1 MVEYDKK
8 YNLTE
13 RQEWAW
19 NKFWELADEK
29 KWSANETAKFVGVTA
44 STISGVKNGTY
55 KADPCEQLNKLVAY
69 FEVKEAAAEQAK
81 YDSYVPTSISTQV
94 YDIINNCHLLG
105 GLAVACGDAG
115 IGKTQAALKYVRDH
129 EQNSIYIYVPPCM
142 KTSNAIIKAIG
153 SKLGIRKRAMD
164 EIWTAVAEKL
174 TDGMIIILDEAQHL
188 SYEAIETLRSFSD
201 IFNNDGKTLGVCLVG
216 NEVTIECTN
225 GKSGQE
231 IEFGQIVNRRKS
243 LEVFKTTQIVRKDVE
258 LLFPELEGKKPEID
272 FLHRIATGVQGIRG
286 IVDIMVKA
294 KANGNI
300 TYAGLVASAKSK

>member
-55 KADPCEQLNKLVAY
+55 KADPCEQLNK
-69 FEVKEAAAEQAK
+69 
-81 YDSYVPTSISTQV
+81 
-94 YDIINNCHLLG
+94 LLG

-164 EIWTAVAEKL
+164 EIWTAIAEKL

-201 IFNNDGKTLGVCLVG
+201 IFNNDGKTLGVCLIG

-231 IEFGQIVNRRKS
+231 IEFGQIVSRRKS
-243 LEVFKTTQIVRKDVE
+243 LEVFKTTQIARKDVE